1 MTIRKER
8 SHENVISNHARSS
21 SFDDQRRDR
30 SAHFEHRR
38 RGRGRTRQV
47 ARGGRVPTE
56 ADAVRDASWV
66 VSCDRQ
72 PVGLSIGEVDWQPS
86 IMEVRDEASDAELG
100 ERQPVG
106 HRGLGTALSGD
117 CNCNEEENDMLGIAA
132 SGRVQRLLPTAS
144 LVLAVLTYSM
154 PATAEEQTLKGRL
167 VVTQPTG
174 ASTALP
180 SIGGHTFVANKY
192 SGVAVFEDGRVAYK
206 QYIES
211 SDDTDEGGDF
221 KGYSTYTFQNGDSLT
236 MSYTGGWK
244 GNGYTGEYK
253 VLSGTGAYAGASG
266 TGAFKSVDEPW
277 QDASMADVTLKLTL
291 AAR

>member
-1 MTIRKER
+1 
-8 SHENVISNHARSS
+8 
-21 SFDDQRRDR
+21 
-30 SAHFEHRR
+30 
-38 RGRGRTRQV
+38 
-47 ARGGRVPTE
+47 
-56 ADAVRDASWV
+56 
-66 VSCDRQ
+66 
-72 PVGLSIGEVDWQPS
+72 
-86 IMEVRDEASDAELG
+86 
-100 ERQPVG
+100 
-106 HRGLGTALSGD
+106 
-117 CNCNEEENDMLGIAA
+117 MLGIAA

-174 ASTALP
+174 TSTALP
-180 SIGGHTFVANKY
+180 SYGGHTFNANKY

-211 SDDTDEGGDF
+211 SDDTEAGGDF
-221 KGYSTYTFQNGDSLT
+221 KGYSIYTFQNGDSLT

-244 GNGYTGEYK
+244 GNGFTGEYK

-277 QDASMADVTLKLTL
+277 QDASMADVTLKLTP
-291 AAR
+291 ATQ

>member
-8 SHENVISNHARSS
+8 SHENVISNHARTS
-21 SFDDQRRDR
+21 SFDDQRRNR

-38 RGRGRTRQV
+38 RGRGRTRQMV
-47 ARGGRVPTE
+47 RGGRVPTE
-56 ADAVRDASWV
+56 ADAVR
-66 VSCDRQ
+66 
-72 PVGLSIGEVDWQPS
+72 
-86 IMEVRDEASDAELG
+86 
-100 ERQPVG
+100 
-106 HRGLGTALSGD
+106 LSGD

-154 PATAEEQTLKGRL
+154 PATAEEQALKGRL

-180 SIGGHTFVANKY
+180 SIGGHTFNANKY

-211 SDDTDEGGDF
+211 SDDTEAGGDF
-221 KGYSTYTFQNGDSLT
+221 KGYSIYTFQNGDSLT
-236 MSYTGGWK
+236 MSYMGGWK
-244 GNGYTGEYK
+244 DNGFTGEYK

-266 TGAFKSVDEPW
+266 TGVFKSVDEPW
-277 QDASMADVTLKLTL
+277 QDASMADVTLKLTP
-291 AAR
+291 ATQ

>member
-1 MTIRKER
+1 
-8 SHENVISNHARSS
+8 
-21 SFDDQRRDR
+21 
-30 SAHFEHRR
+30 
-38 RGRGRTRQV
+38 
-47 ARGGRVPTE
+47 
-56 ADAVRDASWV
+56 
-66 VSCDRQ
+66 
-72 PVGLSIGEVDWQPS
+72 
-86 IMEVRDEASDAELG
+86 
-100 ERQPVG
+100 
-106 HRGLGTALSGD
+106 
-117 CNCNEEENDMLGIAA
+117 MLGIAA

-180 SIGGHTFVANKY
+180 SIGGHTFNANKY

-211 SDDTDEGGDF
+211 SDDTGTDGDF

-244 GNGYTGEYK
+244 GNGFTGEYK

-266 TGAFKSVDEPW
+266 TGAFMSVDEPW